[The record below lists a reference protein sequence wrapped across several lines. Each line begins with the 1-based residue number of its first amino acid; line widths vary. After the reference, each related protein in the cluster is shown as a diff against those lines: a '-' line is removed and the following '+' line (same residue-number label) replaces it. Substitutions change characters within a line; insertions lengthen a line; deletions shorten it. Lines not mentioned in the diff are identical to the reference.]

1 MENVMRQ
8 LAEATMSISSK
19 LGIMNEKASQIN
31 SVVTTITKVADQRN
45 LLSLNGPLKP
55 KKPGN
60 MGRNLRL

>member
-19 LGIMNEKASQIN
+19 LGIMNDKASQIN

-45 LLSLNGPLKP
+45 LLSLNATIEA
-55 KKPGN
+55 
-60 MGRNLRL
+60 